1 LNDGSTAE
9 TGIPTL
15 NTTDTIIIYDYPLDE
30 DYGNTE
36 NRSIRGLEVTGTI
49 EQSDELVLY
58 ATLTNP
64 DGIKGQRSVIIN
76 DENTTLDN
84 DTRFKLG
91 GLGDL
96 WGFSQNDLH
105 NLEDWELGISIQN
118 LLTDTDTNINFGD
131 IQLTI
136 YTEDLEKQLINVKV
150 NGEDLTF
157 YGAFIE
163 NVNIPSGLETDTS
176 FLTIDG
182 TDTNDAYRQNI
193 REKTIELDLTIGE
206 CDLQTS
212 TDMLRQLTKL
222 LVNDKDRYNRPIP
235 NIIEFSH
242 YPDVYFEYIMKDSLD
257 VDSEIGAYN
266 IKAKLTIPSG
276 TAYSKQSTTTNIT
289 GFVQGIAAIN
299 PIITFKP
306 QTETITIT
314 ESVSGQVFHMAY
326 AGDWQSK
333 VIEIDCEDRRVYV
346 KEDEDDTTR
355 TDITKYVD
363 FDVDWFSLHG
373 EYAFTGT
380 GCVIR
385 TVNFVERW

>member
-1 LNDGSTAE
+1 
-9 TGIPTL
+9 
-15 NTTDTIIIYDYPLDE
+15 
-30 DYGNTE
+30 
-36 NRSIRGLEVTGTI
+36 
-49 EQSDELVLY
+49 
-58 ATLTNP
+58 
-64 DGIKGQRSVIIN
+64 
-76 DENTTLDN
+76 
-84 DTRFKLG
+84 
-91 GLGDL
+91 
-96 WGFSQNDLH
+96 
-105 NLEDWELGISIQN
+105 
-118 LLTDTDTNINFGD
+118 
-131 IQLTI
+131 
-136 YTEDLEKQLINVKV
+136 
-150 NGEDLTF
+150 
-157 YGAFIE
+157 
-163 NVNIPSGLETDTS
+163 
-176 FLTIDG
+176 
-182 TDTNDAYRQNI
+182 
-193 REKTIELDLTIGE
+193 
-206 CDLQTS
+206 
-212 TDMLRQLTKL
+212 
-222 LVNDKDRYNRPIP
+222 
-235 NIIEFSH
+235 
-242 YPDVYFEYIMKDSLD
+242 MKDSLD

-299 PIITFKP
+299 PTITFKP

-346 KEDEDDTTR
+346 KEDEDDTTG